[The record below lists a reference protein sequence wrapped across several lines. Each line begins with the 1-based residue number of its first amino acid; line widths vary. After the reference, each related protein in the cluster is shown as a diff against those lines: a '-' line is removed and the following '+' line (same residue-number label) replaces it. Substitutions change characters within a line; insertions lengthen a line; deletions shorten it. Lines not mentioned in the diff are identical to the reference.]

1 MKNTVEQIK
10 QFKFSTGVDKGPH
23 IDVLPPPVLTH
34 LSLPFIY
41 NYAQNPYVR
50 TTKDGMTFNA
60 TAVKQV
66 GYFIAADD
74 PAPTG
79 PQEEPDLTDPR
90 LVEVLGDLDEAFQFR
105 PIWTRRSLMNH
116 LGTKLR
122 SWNELKRYLN
132 YRAYQFKGGPWRD
145 VVVPYGVDPR
155 TDPKY
160 RIYQTLMFKLQKNAR
175 PENALQRFSLFG
187 DQDGITPPTESHLFD
202 GETYY
207 LDGKVW
213 QVCDITDPL
222 LKQLFDDAAIR
233 GERDSI
239 SGWYH
244 GGLWAKAKA
253 IMKTKLVAIRFS
265 RQLTRHDFASIM
277 QAGDRTPTKSTTG
290 VESMRLPNLGLTRD
304 ELTEMYGKQ
313 PPKKTENRGYS
324 VKMREPLRSRDQEE
338 EAVQS
343 AGGGDGANQW
353 LAEEEEDDDD
363 DDDEDEDDD
372 DDEDDADEND
382 GDIDMGGLT
391 GQHLAEERRAQYPE
405 LPRPVS

>member
-1 MKNTVEQIK
+1 
-10 QFKFSTGVDKGPH
+10 
-23 IDVLPPPVLTH
+23 

-50 TTKDGMTFNA
+50 LTEDGKTFNA

-90 LVEVLGDLDEAFQFR
+90 CVEVLGDLEEAFGLR
-105 PIWTRRSLMNH
+105 PVWTRRSLMNF
-116 LGTKLR
+116 LGMRLR

-132 YRAYQFKGGPWRD
+132 YKAYQFKGGPWRD
-145 VVVPYGVDPR
+145 VVIPYGIDPR

-160 RIYQTLMFKLQKNAR
+160 RIYQTLMFKLQKNAQ
-175 PENALQRFSLFG
+175 PGNALQRYSLFG
-187 DQDGITPPTESHLFD
+187 EQDGVLPPTESHVFD

-222 LKQLFDDAAIR
+222 LKQMFDDAAIR
-233 GERDSI
+233 EERHGI

-253 IMKTKLVAIRFS
+253 IMKTKLVAIRFG
-265 RQLTRHDFASIM
+265 RKLTPMDFASIM
-277 QAGDRTPTKSTTG
+277 QAGDRTPTKSSTG
-290 VESMRLPNLGLTRD
+290 VEPIRLPNLGLTRD
-304 ELTEMYGKQ
+304 ELTEMYGKH
-313 PPKKTENRGYS
+313 PTKKKENRGYS
-324 VKMREPLRSRDQEE
+324 VKVREPLRSQELEE
-338 EAVQS
+338 EPVQGPGS
-343 AGGGDGANQW
+343 RDDTNQW
-353 LAEEEEDDDD
+353 PAEE
-363 DDDEDEDDD
+363 
-372 DDEDDADEND
+372 DDEDDNDDDEEADDDEHDEDNEDDEEDADENEGETD
-382 GDIDMGGLT
+382 IGDLS
-391 GQHLAEERRAQYPE
+391 GQHMVAERHAQYPDL
-405 LPRPVS
+405 LPRPVG